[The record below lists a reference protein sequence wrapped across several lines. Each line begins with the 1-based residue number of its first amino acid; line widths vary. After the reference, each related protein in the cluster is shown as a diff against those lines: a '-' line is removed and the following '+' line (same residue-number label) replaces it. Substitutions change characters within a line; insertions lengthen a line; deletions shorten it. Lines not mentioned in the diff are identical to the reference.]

1 MLLYRT
7 GLDWSAWETTVT
19 RHLAR
24 AMGAKWAQAAA
35 LCLAALAAAA
45 ALDCF
50 PCDVPDGCATPP
62 HPPSPLPYQ
71 LDTSRPSFRTKW
83 TRLDSICPCC
93 SPHCSLIPT

>member
-7 GLDWSAWETTVT
+7 GLDWSAWEATVT
-19 RHLAR
+19 RRLAR

-50 PCDVPDGCATPP
+50 PCDVPDGCATTRSLCPK
-62 HPPSPLPYQ
+62 
-71 LDTSRPSFRTKW
+71 SR
-83 TRLDSICPCC
+83 
-93 SPHCSLIPT
+93 SPHCSRIPA